1 MAIVI
6 SAKIKAVLGA
16 VFGMILLTLGLI
28 VGSAVGWF
36 EDQGDRPLHAPGDLP
51 YMPYRDSAIRNRI
64 HNNDKQVSVRFMTT
78 PSKHFLREVVL
89 FR

>member
-6 SAKIKAVLGA
+6 SAKIKAILGA
-16 VFGMILLTLGLI
+16 VLGMILLTLGLI

-36 EDQGDRPLHAPGDLP
+36 EDQGDRPLAPGELP

-64 HNNDKQVSVRFMTT
+64 HNTDKQVSANVT
-78 PSKHFLREVVL
+78 HFT
-89 FR
+89 